1 MTGAA
6 GVITATVPT
15 RRDGTGATQDGVTV
29 TALVTAPVTV
39 TATVTAPATRI
50 STIRPVG
57 RGGPASDLSVDAARD
72 GHR

>member
-29 TALVTAPVTV
+29 TALVTAL
-39 TATVTAPATRI
+39 VTAPATRI

>member
-29 TALVTAPVTV
+29 TALVTALV
-39 TATVTAPATRI
+39 TAPVTAPATRI